1 MQIIE
6 GSFGKKD
13 EPAKRPLIEKI
24 HECLENLGGA
34 AEDPE
39 ANTGFVLITEVDN
52 NVYIAS
58 DMTVDE
64 FIQLCINVLEY
75 NFMLDTAKMNI
86 LLSSTM
92 SMD

>member
-1 MQIIE
+1 MKIIE
-6 GSFGKKD
+6 GSFGKKE

-24 HECLENLGGA
+24 HECLETLGGA

-39 ANTGFVLITEVDN
+39 SNAAFILITEVDS

-58 DMTVDE
+58 DMNIDE
-64 FIQLCINVLEY
+64 F

-86 LLSSTM
+86 LLSNTM

>member
-24 HECLENLGGA
+24 HECLETLGGA

-39 ANTGFVLITEVDN
+39 ANAGFILITEVDN

-64 FIQLCINVLEY
+64 F

>member
-1 MQIIE
+1 MKIIE
-6 GSFGKKD
+6 GSFGKKE

-24 HECLENLGGA
+24 HECLETLGGA

-39 ANTGFVLITEVDN
+39 ANAGFILITEVDN

-58 DMTVDE
+58 DINVDE
-64 FIQLCINVLEY
+64 F
-75 NFMLDTAKMNI
+75 NFLLDTAKLNV
-86 LLSSTM
+86 LLSNTM

>member
-6 GSFGKKD
+6 GSFGKK
-13 EPAKRPLIEKI
+13 EAPAKRPLIEKI
-24 HECLENLGGA
+24 HECLETLGGA

-39 ANTGFVLITEVDN
+39 ADTGFVLITEVGN

-64 FIQLCINVLEY
+64 F